1 MKILMIMP
9 GFFPGKK
16 YGGPP
21 VSVDNFCSL
30 MTGHEKYIITRN
42 HDLGEGDP
50 YKNISEGW
58 NNRPNVNIKY
68 VNDKEFNK
76 HVFEEAIK
84 EVKPDVIYLQSLF
97 SASST
102 LPSLILGKKYHIPV
116 VLAPRGE
123 LCKGAFDKKYKKL
136 PYIWLLRILGLL
148 KDVTIQST
156 SDEET
161 CESAKYLHI
170 DKSKIQLLTN
180 IPSIPS
186 KEAVHDIKQAGKLKL
201 VFLSRIVSKKN
212 LHSAIAYLKGLTGDV
227 VFNIYG
233 PKENPQYWMKCQEL
247 IDGLPSNINVN
258 YCGLVSHSEVHDI
271 FAHHDAFLFPTFS
284 ENYGHVIAEALQNGC
299 IPIIS
304 DQTPWTDINQANAGW
319 AISLDEEN
327 RFVSAINS
335 LAQADEEQMI
345 NYRTNIKKYVEL
357 KMDLNALREEYTN
370 FFIKS
375 TH

>member
-21 VSVDNFCSL
+21 VSIDNFCSL
-30 MTGHEKYIITRN
+30 MIGHEKYIITSN
-42 HDLGEGDP
+42 HDMGDKEP
-50 YKNISEGW
+50 YMNISEGW
-58 NNRPNVNIKY
+58 NYRPNVNIKY
-68 VNDKEFNK
+68 VSDKEFNNN
-76 HVFEEAIK
+76 VFEEAIK
-84 EVKPDVIYLQSLF
+84 EIKPDVVYLQSLF
-97 SASST
+97 AASST
-102 LPSLILGKKYHIPV
+102 LPSLILAKKYHIPV

-123 LCKGAFDKKYKKL
+123 LCKGAFNKKYKKL
-136 PYIWLLRILGLL
+136 PYIWLLRMLGLL
-148 KDVTIQST
+148 KHVTIQST
-156 SDEET
+156 SEEET
-161 CESAKYLHI
+161 CEAAKFLHI
-170 DKSKIQLLTN
+170 NKSRIQLLTN

-186 KEAVHDIKQAGKLKL
+186 KEAVHETKQVGTLKI
-201 VFLSRIVSKKN
+201 VFLSRLVSKKN
-212 LHSAIAYLKGLTGDV
+212 LHSAISYIKGVKGNIE
-227 VFNIYG
+227 FNIYG
-233 PKENPQYWMKCQEL
+233 PKENQHYWMKCQEL

-299 IPIIS
+299 IPVIS

-327 RFVSAINS
+327 KFLSALNS
-335 LAQADEEQMI
+335 LAQADEVQMI
-345 NYRTNIKKYVEL
+345 NYRANIKKYVEL